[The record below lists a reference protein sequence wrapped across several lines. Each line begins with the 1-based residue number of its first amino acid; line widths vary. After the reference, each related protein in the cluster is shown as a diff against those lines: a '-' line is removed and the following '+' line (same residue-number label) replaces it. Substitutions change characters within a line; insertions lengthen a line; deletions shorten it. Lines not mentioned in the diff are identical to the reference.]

1 MRRITKFFE
10 SADDIFRFCRH
21 SNLTRLFTIEG
32 QTYKV
37 CVDCSR
43 HIFYSPETMLPLRR
57 RELRPERTAGGSAA
71 SRP

>member
-1 MRRITKFFE
+1 MRRITEFFE
-10 SADDIFRFCRH
+10 SADGMFRFCLH

-57 RELRPERTAGGSAA
+57 RELYPERIGGESAGGK
-71 SRP
+71 P